1 MVFVG
6 AQLWSGGVGHNQLC
20 PVCIFGPHPRPVEN
34 FLDLCRLTALECF
47 NALYDLDVDI
57 DGRELV
63 LLFQFNNSVIGYF
76 FLFAVLL
83 QEQYLLLF
91 YFV

>member
-1 MVFVG
+1 MR
-6 AQLWSGGVGHNQLC
+6 SGGAGHNQLR
-20 PVCIFGPHPRPVEN
+20 PVCIFGPDPRPIEN
-34 FLDLCRLTALECF
+34 FLDQCGLTALECF

-57 DGRELV
+57 DGLELV